1 MASLPNVYVVG
12 APKAGTTSLARW
24 LAAHPDV
31 FFSTPKEPFYWAS
44 DYPGLR
50 KHYGFDSLEAY
61 RRLFSSA
68 AAQSARHVAEG
79 STNYLYSST
88 AVPEILDAEPSA
100 KLIVMLRDPTDLL
113 VSYHRTQLIALNE
126 DEADFGR
133 AWRRSLNGGRPG
145 TTPLDP
151 KLVDYPRI
159 GSLGAAV
166 ERLLFVAPRSQVHF
180 ALYND
185 LKHRPLELW
194 TQLCR
199 FLDLDDA
206 PRPEFGVHNA
216 SNKQYRSKV
225 LRQLTHRPPSPLAG
239 PVRSLRQWSRS
250 TSNARVARAK
260 KLMWQRAPRPA
271 VPAQVRAEV
280 AEFLEP
286 DVNRLRALLDV
297 DLSA

>member
-1 MASLPNVYVVG
+1 MSSLPNVYIIG
-12 APKAGTTSLARW
+12 APKAGTTALARW
-24 LAAHPDV
+24 LAHHPDI

-44 DYPGLR
+44 DYPRLR
-50 KHYGFDSLEAY
+50 KHYGFDSLESY
-61 RRLFSSA
+61 SQLFASTA
-68 AAQSARHVAEG
+68 ARSARHVAEG

-88 AVPEILDAEPSA
+88 AVPDILRAVPTA
-100 KLIVMLRDPTDLL
+100 RLIVMMRNPTDLL

-126 DEADFGR
+126 DEGDFGK
-133 AWRRSLNGGRPG
+133 AWRRSLSGGRPG

-151 KLVDYPRI
+151 KLIDYPRI

-166 ERLLFVAPRSQVHF
+166 ERLLLVAPRSQVHF

-194 TQLCR
+194 TQLCE
-199 FLDLDDA
+199 FLDLDDT
-206 PRPEFGVHNA
+206 PRPDFGVYNA
-216 SNKQYRSKV
+216 SNKRYRSKV
-225 LRQLTHRPPSPLAG
+225 LRQLTHRPPSALAG

-260 KLMWQRAPRPA
+260 KFMWQQAPRPA
-271 VPAQVRAEV
+271 VSAEVRAEV

-286 DVNRLRALLDV
+286 DLHRLRQLLDV